1 LHSSRRIFSLPQI
14 GHNIAG
20 SGVVVD
26 LTCRCWHPLEMLA
39 IPDPGEREFPHA
51 FSGGAWLSACA
62 ELTAKLANYRGGM
75 LLAGLQSWQ
84 PGLNF
89 SAARWWAAL

>member
-1 LHSSRRIFSLPQI
+1 
-14 GHNIAG
+14 
-20 SGVVVD
+20 
-26 LTCRCWHPLEMLA
+26 MLA

-84 PGLNF
+84 PGLNLN
-89 SAARWWAAL
+89 AARWWAAL